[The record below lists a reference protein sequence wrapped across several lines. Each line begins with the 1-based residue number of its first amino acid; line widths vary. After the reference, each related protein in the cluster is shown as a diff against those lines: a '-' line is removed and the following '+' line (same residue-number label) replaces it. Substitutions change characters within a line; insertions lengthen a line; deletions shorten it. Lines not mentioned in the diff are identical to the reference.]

1 MEERGG
7 ERLRRKCEE
16 LSRLSAVYPPPAVSS
31 GLHPQAGREVWR
43 MGAEGLLARKQRC

>member
-16 LSRLSAVYPPPAVSS
+16 LSRLPAVRPPAAVSS
-31 GLHPQAGREVWR
+31 GLHSQAGREVWR
-43 MGAEGLLARKQRC
+43 MGAEVLLARKQRC